1 MKIHIYNLIDIKIIK
16 VDIRKEKIMQRSGV
30 LLVLAPLLGICAAST
45 PAPAATWP
53 ANEKKGCLL
62 LNKKHNFTE
71 LTGSCSDSQVCV
83 PGDNADPHACSQ
95 CEDYDAAVK
104 VSYMWKNVERI
115 DL

>member
-1 MKIHIYNLIDIKIIK
+1 
-16 VDIRKEKIMQRSGV
+16 MQRSGV